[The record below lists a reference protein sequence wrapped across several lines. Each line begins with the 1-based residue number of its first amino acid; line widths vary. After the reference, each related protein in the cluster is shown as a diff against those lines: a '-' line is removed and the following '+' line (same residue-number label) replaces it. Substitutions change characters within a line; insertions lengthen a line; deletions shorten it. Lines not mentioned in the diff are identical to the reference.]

1 MEKPKLYFLVGPT
14 ATGKSRVAVLLA
26 KKMKAEIVSCDSMQV
41 YKGMDILT
49 SKPSVAMR
57 KSAPHHLIGVVPPE
71 REFDVTVF
79 RRMALAKIKGI
90 VRRKKVP
97 LVVGGTG
104 LYMSVLIDGIF
115 QTPSQ
120 KTELVRER
128 LYKEAQEAGNLCLYQ
143 RLKEIDPDAAR
154 KIHPNDTRRI
164 VRALEV
170 FETTGERISVLQK
183 RRSGLGDEFDIE
195 MLCLNLQRPLLYR
208 RIEERV
214 KRMFRQGL
222 VREVERL
229 LEKKLSRT
237 ASLAIGIRE
246 IKGFLEG
253 SYDIEEARRLIVYNT
268 CQYARRQLTWFRKDA
283 RIKWLQV
290 EEGERPA
297 ETAQRILKEW
307 NVRS

>member
-1 MEKPKLYFLVGPT
+1 MEKPRLYFLVGPT
-14 ATGKSRVAVLLA
+14 AAGKSRVAVLLA

-49 SKPSVAMR
+49 SKPSAAMR
-57 KSAPHHLIGVVPPE
+57 KSVPHHLIGVVPPE
-71 REFDVTVF
+71 REFDVTIF
-79 RRMALAKIKGI
+79 RRMAIAKIKGI

-104 LYMSVLIDGIF
+104 LYMSVLVDGIF
-115 QTPSQ
+115 QAPSQ
-120 KTELVRER
+120 KTGLIRQR
-128 LYKEAQEAGNLCLYQ
+128 LYKEAEEGGNLRLYR
-143 RLKEIDPDAAR
+143 RLAEIDPDAAR

-170 FETTGERISVLQK
+170 FEATGERISVLQK
-183 RRSGLGDEFDIE
+183 KRSGLGDEFEIK
-195 MLCLNLQRPLLYR
+195 MLCLDLQRPVLYR

-214 KRMFRQGL
+214 KKMFRQGL
-222 VREVERL
+222 VEEVEGL
-229 LEKKLSRT
+229 LKKKLSRT

-253 SYDIEEARRLIVYNT
+253 CYHIEEARRLIVYNT

-283 RIKWLQV
+283 RIQWLHM
-290 EEGERPA
+290 EGSERPA
-297 ETAQRILKEW
+297 ETAQRILEEW